1 MRNRP
6 GITHVPKGTTEDDK
20 DRCVEDDHA
29 LVIWHENY
37 PFGKFITDLPLTSY
51 ILGKISSLIRVY
63 TFFIPSIGC
72 MTA

>member
-20 DRCVEDDHA
+20 DRCIEDDHA

-37 PFGKFITDLPLTSY
+37 PFGKFITDLP
-51 ILGKISSLIRVY
+51 
-63 TFFIPSIGC
+63 
-72 MTA
+72 